1 MKKIVYTFAMLLLIL
16 ANLTLEAQNIIGQ
29 NNNNIVNNPPFIK
42 ESMEDLSFSQKFD
55 FLRLDT
61 EQTDNGVFFR
71 LYMGEDFGRTQKVG
85 IPELPTYNKLI
96 EIPYGAEIQIE
107 YKNVV
112 TESISLDKYGKYKVI
127 PSQKSLSK
135 SKDFEPFIIDDK
147 VYSINAFVGND
158 LVRVEQLG
166 FMSSIRLARLVI
178 SPIKYNPG
186 KNVIEIVRSFDV
198 TIKFVNADIK
208 STINAKRIYNNQQS
222 SFLKSSV
229 LNGKNL
235 SATVSDS
242 PLNRPLK
249 MIILSDPMFEETLQP
264 FIRWKREKGIEIVE
278 VYKGDAGVGTTNSS
292 IKAYLKSLWDN
303 ASADAPAADYLLICG
318 DSQQIP
324 PFAAV
329 TKPEDPAPTD
339 LYYAEYTG
347 DFLPDLFYGRFSAQ
361 TVQQMENIINKVVN
375 YEQFLFQD
383 TVFLKKTLLVAGKET
398 SAPAPTCGNGQVNYA
413 KQYLQNNPSIDT
425 LIYYNPS
432 SGSYSS
438 QIRDSISQKGF
449 SYINYTAHCDEM
461 GWSSPSLSATNINSM
476 TNYGKFPMFINN
488 CCLSNKFDVN
498 ECFGEAVLRANNK
511 GGIGAIGGSNYTY
524 WYEDFYWSVG
534 SKSLSLNPS
543 YDSNNLG
550 AYDRLF
556 HKYNEPFNKWYIT
569 SGQIMQGGN
578 LAVQQYGSDLADYYW
593 EIYHLMGDPSLMP
606 YVGLPGTITNNVP
619 DTIALGSSS
628 LQIQTDAYAF
638 VGLSHNGVLI
648 GASQADENGLAS
660 ISFISQLNQ
669 PGFLKVVINNQ
680 FSKPIIDSIVVA
692 SPNYPLINISN
703 IKYTNNLSQEV
714 TLLNNNEEYY
724 VSFTL
729 ANLGSVSIDSVK
741 LSMFNSNNII
751 FLDSVEYIGSMIAF
765 SNHEIQNRF
774 RIKVIDGIEDK
785 SILGFYFKIEG
796 ENSYL
801 SNRVFSAK
809 ASCPNI
815 VVDNLSITID
825 TANSS
830 LVGEEILIRF
840 DVKNTGN
847 NISHAGSVSLD
858 NISSNLSYISNNIL
872 PLNSLTPNAYYSYEF
887 RLNFNSDNQ
896 QDNLIGFRMRA
907 IANLYGDAKLYDSIS
922 MMGNIETF
930 ETGNLNSYS
939 WENIST
945 NPWAI
950 DNNPSNSYQGSYSL
964 KSGSILNNSKTT
976 LNVNF
981 SSIVNDSIIFF
992 MRTSTEQ
999 NYDILRFYIDNI
1011 AVLETSGEIPWKRY
1025 AFAVSQGEHNFKW
1038 EYEKDYSLSGG
1049 SDAVWIDNV
1058 KFPINGI
1065 MLYNSDI
1072 SNNIVNII
1080 VYPNPAQ
1087 DFISITNIDK
1097 NSLIKLFDSMGRLV
1111 VLSKNNDNVINTSNL
1126 NSGIYYLSIEKDN
1139 NIISKKI
1146 IITK

>member
-1 MKKIVYTFAMLLLIL
+1 MLLLIL

-29 NNNNIVNNPPFIK
+29 NNNNNIVNNPPLIK
-42 ESMEDLSFSQKFD
+42 ETMEDLSFSQKFD

-61 EQTDNGVFFR
+61 EKTDNGDFFR

-112 TESISLDKYGKYKVI
+112 TESISLDRYGKNKVI

-135 SKDFEPFIIDDK
+135 SKDFEPFIIDGK
-147 VYSINAFVGND
+147 VYSSNSFVGYD

-166 FMSSIRLARLVI
+166 FMSSMRLARLVI
-178 SPIKYNPG
+178 CPIKYNPVE
-186 KNVIEIVRSFDV
+186 NVIEIVRSFDV

-229 LNGKNL
+229 LNSKNL

-292 IKAYLKSLWDN
+292 IKSYLKSLWDN
-303 ASADAPAADYLLICG
+303 STADAPAADYLLICG
-318 DSQQIP
+318 DTQQIP
-324 PFAAV
+324 SFNAV

-347 DFLPDLFYGRFSAQ
+347 DFLPDVFYGRFSAQ
-361 TVQQMENIINKVVN
+361 TVQQMENIINKVIS

-383 TVFLKKTLLVAGKET
+383 TSFLKKTLLIAGKET

-413 KQYLQNNPSIDT
+413 KQYLKNNPSIDT

-498 ECFGEAVLRANNK
+498 ECLGEAILRANNK

-534 SKSLSLNPS
+534 SKSLNLNPT
-543 YDSNNLG
+543 YDANNLG

-578 LAVQQYGSDLADYYW
+578 LAVQQYGSDLSNYYW

-606 YVGLPGTITNNVP
+606 YVGLPRTITNNIP
-619 DTIALGSSS
+619 DTVALGSSN

-638 VGLSHNGVLI
+638 VGLSQNGVLI
-648 GASQADENGLAS
+648 GASQADEYGLAS

-669 PGFLKVVINNQ
+669 PGFLKVVITNQ

-692 SPNYPLINISN
+692 SPNYPFISISN
-703 IKYTNNLSQEV
+703 VKYTNNQSQEV
-714 TLLNNNEEYY
+714 TVLNNNEEYY
-724 VSFTL
+724 VNFTIS
-729 ANLGSVSIDSVK
+729 NLGTVSIDSVK
-741 LSMFNSNNII
+741 VSILNPSNLLL
-751 FLDSVEYIGSMIAF
+751 LDSVEYIGIVGSQ
-765 SNHEIQNRF
+765 SSQQIQNRF
-774 RIKVIDGIEDK
+774 RVKVIDGLEDK
-785 SILGFYFKIEG
+785 SILEYNFKIHG
-796 ENSYL
+796 ENNYL
-801 SNRVFSAK
+801 SNKVFSAK

-815 VVDNLSITID
+815 VVENLSIIID

-830 LVGEEILIRF
+830 FVGDEIIVRF
-840 DVKNTGN
+840 DVKNKGN
-847 NISHAGSVSLD
+847 NISDAGNVFLN
-858 NISSNLSYISNNIL
+858 NISTNLTYISNDSFS
-872 PLNSLTPNAYYSYEF
+872 LNSLSPNAYTSYEF
-887 RLNFNSDNQ
+887 RLNFSPTNEQNEIIS
-896 QDNLIGFRMRA
+896 FRLGV
-907 IANLYGDAKLYDSIS
+907 IANLYGDAKRYDSILIT
-922 MMGNIETF
+922 GNIETF
-930 ETGNLNSYS
+930 ETGNLNSFA
-939 WENIST
+939 WDNIST
-945 NPWAI
+945 IPWFI
-950 DNNPSNSYQGSYSL
+950 DNNSNNSYGGNYSI
-964 KSGSILNNSKTT
+964 KSGSISNNSKTT
-976 LNVNF
+976 LSINF
-981 SSIVNDSIIFF
+981 RSIVNDSIIFF
-992 MRTSTEQ
+992 MKTSTEQ
-999 NYDILRFYIDNI
+999 NYDILKFYIDNI
-1011 AVLETSGEIPWKRY
+1011 AVLETSGDIPWKRY

-1038 EYEKDYSLSGG
+1038 EYEKDYSQSGG

-1065 MLYNSDI
+1065 ML
-1072 SNNIVNII
+1072 SNNEINNNIDNII
-1080 VYPNPAQ
+1080 VYPNPAR
-1087 DFISITNIDK
+1087 DFISIANIDK
-1097 NSLIKLFDSMGRLV
+1097 NSLIKLFDSLGRLV
-1111 VLSKNNDNVINTSNL
+1111 FTTKTNENVINTSNL
-1126 NSGIYYLSIEKDN
+1126 KSGIYYLSIEKN
-1139 NIISKKI
+1139 NIIITKKI
-1146 IITK
+1146 IISK

>member
-55 FLRLDT
+55 FLRLDA

-112 TESISLDKYGKYKVI
+112 TESISLDKYGKNKVI

-135 SKDFEPFIIDDK
+135 SKDFEPFIIDGK
-147 VYSINAFVGND
+147 VYSSNSFVGYD

-166 FMSSIRLARLVI
+166 FMSSMRLARLVI
-178 SPIKYNPG
+178 SPIKYNPVE
-186 KNVIEIVRSFDV
+186 NVIEIVRSFDV
-198 TIKFVNADIK
+198 SIKFVNADIK

-222 SFLKSSV
+222 SFLKSTI
-229 LNGKNL
+229 LNSKNL

-303 ASADAPAADYLLICG
+303 STADAPAADYLLICG
-318 DSQQIP
+318 DTQQIP
-324 PFAAV
+324 SFNAV

-347 DFLPDLFYGRFSAQ
+347 DFLPDVFYGRFSAQ
-361 TVQQMENIINKVVN
+361 TVQQMENIINKVIS

-383 TVFLKKTLLVAGKET
+383 TSFLKKTLLIAGKET

-413 KQYLQNNPSIDT
+413 KQYLKNNPSIDT

-498 ECFGEAVLRANNK
+498 ECFGEAILRANNK

-534 SKSLSLNPS
+534 SKSLNLNPT
-543 YDSNNLG
+543 YDANNLG

-578 LAVQQYGSDLADYYW
+578 LAVQQYGSDLSNYYW

-606 YVGLPGTITNNVP
+606 YVGLPRTITNNIP
-619 DTIALGSSS
+619 DTVALGSSN

-638 VGLSHNGVLI
+638 VGLSQNGVLI
-648 GASQADENGLAS
+648 GASQADENGLAD
-660 ISFISQLNQ
+660 INFISSLNQ
-669 PGFLKVVINNQ
+669 PGFLKVVITNQ
-680 FSKPIIDSIVVA
+680 FSKPIIDSIVVS
-692 SPNYPLINISN
+692 SPNYPFISISN
-703 IKYTNNLSQEV
+703 VKYTNNQSQEV
-714 TLLNNNEEYY
+714 TVLNNNEEYY
-724 VSFTL
+724 VNFTIS
-729 ANLGSVSIDSVK
+729 NLGTVSIDSVK
-741 LSMFNSNNII
+741 VSILNPSNLLL
-751 FLDSVEYIGSMIAF
+751 LDSVEYIGIVGSQ
-765 SNHEIQNRF
+765 SSQQIQNRF
-774 RIKVIDGIEDK
+774 RVKVIDGLEDK
-785 SILGFYFKIEG
+785 SILEYNFKIHG
-796 ENSYL
+796 ENNYL
-801 SNRVFSAK
+801 SNKVFSAK

-815 VVDNLSITID
+815 VVENLSIIID

-830 LVGEEILIRF
+830 FVGDEIIVRF
-840 DVKNTGN
+840 DVKNKGN
-847 NISHAGSVSLD
+847 NISDAGNVFLN
-858 NISSNLSYISNNIL
+858 NISTNLTYISNDSFS
-872 PLNSLTPNAYYSYEF
+872 LNSLSPNAYTSYEF
-887 RLNFNSDNQ
+887 RLNFSPTNEQNDIIS
-896 QDNLIGFRMRA
+896 FRLGA
-907 IANLYGDAKLYDSIS
+907 IANLYGDAKRYDSILIT
-922 MMGNIETF
+922 GNIETF
-930 ETGNLNSYS
+930 ETGNLNSFA
-939 WENIST
+939 WDNIST
-945 NPWAI
+945 IPWFI
-950 DNNPSNSYQGSYSL
+950 DNNSNNSYGGNYSI
-964 KSGSILNNSKTT
+964 KSGSISNNSKTT
-976 LNVNF
+976 LSINF
-981 SSIVNDSIIFF
+981 RSIVNDSIIFF
-992 MRTSTEQ
+992 MKTSTEQ
-999 NYDILRFYIDNI
+999 NYDILKFYIDNI
-1011 AVLETSGEIPWKRY
+1011 AVLETSGDIPWKRY

-1038 EYEKDYSLSGG
+1038 EYEKDNSQSGG

-1146 IITK
+1146 IIAK